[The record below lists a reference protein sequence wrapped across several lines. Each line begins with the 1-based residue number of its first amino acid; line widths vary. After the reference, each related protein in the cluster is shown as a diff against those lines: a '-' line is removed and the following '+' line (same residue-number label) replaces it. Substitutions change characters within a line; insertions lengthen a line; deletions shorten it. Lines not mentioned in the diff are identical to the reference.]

1 MAENDR
7 QRRERLPAAVHDL
20 ALRLGA
26 DPKMNRS
33 SVKLTQTGRIKR
45 SIHKESW
52 MSFTATQT
60 ISTRECAF
68 DWRARAGPFG
78 IVSARD
84 ALQDGE
90 GRFDVMALGVIP
102 IARAEHSSA
111 LMRGELMRYLAE
123 LAWAPDAIL
132 LNAALRWR
140 ADGPDRLAVSA
151 GVGETAAE
159 VMLSLDSEG
168 RIAGGFAPDRPR
180 SATAPIL
187 PTPWRGRF
195 SDYRHHDSMWLP
207 FAGEVAWE
215 IDGREEVTGRAGLK
229 AGRGKAIVTDLR
241 YGRATFT
248 IEPLSAQ
255 WVVCNAAILAAQ
267 HEAPGSVIVYRCRQ
281 DDRLMS
287 EAAGP

>member
-1 MAENDR
+1 MAESDH
-7 QRRERLPAAVHDL
+7 QSRERLPAAVYDL

-33 SVKLTQTGRIKR
+33 SVKLTQTGRMKR
-45 SIHKESW
+45 NIDKDSW

-78 IVSARD
+78 MVSARD
-84 ALQDGE
+84 ALKDGE

-132 LNAALRWR
+132 LNTALRWR
-140 ADGPDRLAVSA
+140 EDGPDSLAVSA
-151 GVGETAAE
+151 GAGETAAE

-168 RIAGGFAPDRPR
+168 RIAGGFAPNRPR
-180 SATAPIL
+180 SAAAPIL

-195 SDYRHHDSMWLP
+195 ADYRHHDTMWIP

-215 IDGREEVTGRAGLK
+215 IDGMEEIYWQGRL
-229 AGRGKAIVTDLR
+229 
-241 YGRATFT
+241 
-248 IEPLSAQ
+248 ES
-255 WVVCNAAILAAQ
+255 W
-267 HEAPGSVIVYRCRQ
+267 ERQ
-281 DDRLMS
+281 SDSR
-287 EAAGP
+287 